1 MREWTSALCEA
12 RHLVHGP
19 AAEPERGPEHP
30 EVAVIV
36 HQHDPDRP
44 LRLLRSREE
53 QAAEDSSVLPWTWST
68 LVFRKPVQLEH

>member
-30 EVAVIV
+30 EVAVTV

-53 QAAEDSSVLPWTWST
+53 QAAEDSSVILLPWST
-68 LVFRKPVQLEH
+68 LVFRKPVQVEH